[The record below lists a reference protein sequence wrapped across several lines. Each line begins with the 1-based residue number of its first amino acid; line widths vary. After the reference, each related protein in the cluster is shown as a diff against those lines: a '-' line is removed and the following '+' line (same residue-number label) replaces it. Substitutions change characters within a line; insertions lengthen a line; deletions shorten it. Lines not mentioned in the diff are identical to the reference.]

1 MMLQELGNMKRAL
14 LEEIVQAVET
24 RSWLY
29 TRICGGVLLIFGVRW
44 LYAKFL
50 RLNRFD
56 PENSFSALDVCRAFA
71 HYLKPSGNL
80 AESAKVQ
87 FTWNDPHPV
96 GNSMK
101 LHVKLYQRGKPYL
114 VHHVEDVNFSA
125 RATCGGTPI
134 DVAVDVAKE
143 NSQKSNVISLC
154 FTAKRAGVYVFI
166 IRISDKLVSGSPFVR
181 TFLAGSPD
189 PGKTS
194 VVQKLST
201 IVTSN
206 QGHTQVAL
214 DPFDEFENRC
224 CVDSLCLDDFEMT
237 VTELVRECK
246 PEVLQVR
253 ASGLLNTLFFSKTFA
268 AGIYAACVTLKG
280 RTISGGKFKVISLSA
295 SEFEEVSQC
304 VGQKKSEDHESYIT
318 CVGSEEYSKP
328 KKVFAYISS
337 KQLVLREFILGLLPV
352 RFRTFRVSL
361 ATTFDYVG
369 MNDKLGFP
377 AVTFTDDNQASVTF
391 ASKDAMKILSIFA
404 MHLSKNIGGSET
416 FVDKQEFFYCAM
428 RRHHNISFLG
438 EARITVDRSNLLSSS
453 MHALRGSYA
462 WFKKIRVI
470 FSGEP
475 GLDHGGVS
483 REWFDLL
490 SSKIFSPETELFVP
504 FSNNPQA
511 LVHPNPNR
519 SPLMTLK
526 FYEFAGKLAGKCLFE
541 SSHSSKQFIKAR
553 LSRSF
558 LAQLIGL
565 RVDYKFFEYDDPDL
579 YVSKIKYIL
588 NSSVNDLDL
597 TFTEEEFDNNGKLV
611 KVVDLVPGGKA
622 KPVSDE
628 NKIEYINAL
637 ARYRLVTKVK
647 SETQAFLKGFN
658 AFVPEDLI
666 MIFDEK
672 ELELLLCGV
681 SEYDVKELQKNCI
694 VSGRSPKFQ
703 KVLRWFWTIVGN
715 YTQEEMARLLQFT
728 TGSSQLPPGGFS
740 QLIPKFQITED
751 FSYNILP
758 KAHTCFNQLN
768 LPDYESFEK
777 MERCMLV
784 AIKEGSEGF
793 LLG

>member
-1 MMLQELGNMKRAL
+1 MILQEFGNINRAL
-14 LEEIVQAVET
+14 LVEIIQAVET
-24 RSWLY
+24 RSLINTLIY
-29 TRICGGVLLIFGVRW
+29 TLIYGGILLIFGVQW
-44 LYAKFL
+44 LYTNFL
-50 RLNRFD
+50 RLNRFVCLAGRISKTLFKD
-56 PENSFSALDVCRAFA
+56 YFFKTLAQSAR
-71 HYLKPSGNL
+71 
-80 AESAKVQ
+80 VQ
-87 FTWNDPHPV
+87 FTWKDPHPV

-114 VHHVEDVNFSA
+114 IHHLEDVNFSA
-125 RATCGGTPI
+125 RVTCGGTPI
-134 DVAVDVAKE
+134 DVAIDVVKE
-143 NSQKSNVISLC
+143 NLQNSNIISLC
-154 FTAKRAGVYVFI
+154 FTAKIAGSYVFI
-166 IRISDKLVSGSPFVR
+166 ITISDKLVSGSPFVR
-181 TFLAGSPD
+181 TFLAGPPD
-189 PGKTS
+189 PKKTS
-194 VVQKLST
+194 VTPNLST

-237 VTELVRECK
+237 VTELPGDRK
-246 PEVLQVR
+246 PEVVQVS
-253 ASGLLNTLFFSKTFA
+253 ASELLNTLFFSKTFA
-268 AGIYAACVTLKG
+268 TGIYVACVTLKG
-280 RTISGGKFKVISLSA
+280 RLISGGKLRVISLSA

-304 VGQKKSEDHESYIT
+304 VDQKKSEDHESYII
-318 CVGSEEYSKP
+318 CVGSKEYSKP
-328 KKVFAYISS
+328 KKVFVCISS
-337 KQLVLREFILGLLPV
+337 KQLVLRKFILGLLPV
-352 RFRTFRVSL
+352 RFRTFRVSF
-361 ATTFDYVG
+361 ATTFDYIG

-416 FVDKQEFFYCAM
+416 FVNKQDFFYCAM
-428 RRHHNISFLG
+428 RRYHNISFLG
-438 EARITVDRSNLLSSS
+438 ETHITVDRSNLLSSS
-453 MHALRGSYA
+453 MHALRGSHE
-462 WFKKIRVI
+462 WFRKIYVT

-475 GLDHGGVS
+475 GLDYGGVS

-490 SSKIFSPETELFVP
+490 SSEIFSPKTELFVP
-504 FSNNPQA
+504 FSSNPQA

-526 FYEFAGKLAGKCLFE
+526 FYKFAGKIAGKCLFE

-565 RVDYKFFEYDDPDL
+565 RVNYKFFEYDDPDF

-597 TFTEEEFDNNGKLV
+597 TFTEEVFDNNGKLV
-611 KVVDLVPGGKA
+611 KVVELVRGGKS

-658 AFVPEDLI
+658 ALVPEDLT

-681 SEYDVKELQKNCI
+681 SEYDVEEFRKHCT
-694 VSGRSPKFQ
+694 VSGCSPKFQ

-715 YTQEEMARLLQFT
+715 YTQEEMARLVQFT

-740 QLIPKFQITED
+740 KLIPKFLIMED
-751 FSYNILP
+751 FSYNKLP
-758 KAHTCFNQLN
+758 KAHTCFNQLD

-777 MERCMLV
+777 MDRCMLV